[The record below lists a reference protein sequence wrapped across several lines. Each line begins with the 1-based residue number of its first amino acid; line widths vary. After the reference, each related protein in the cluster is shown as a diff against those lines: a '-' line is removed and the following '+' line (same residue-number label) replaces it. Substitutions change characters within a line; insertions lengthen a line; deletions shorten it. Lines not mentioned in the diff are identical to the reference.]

1 MLANLKS
8 DVDKSDIDIDK
19 FKNASSSLSS
29 LKNKLDKVD
38 IGKLR
43 ATIGDL
49 SELSNV
55 VKNDVIKRTGS
66 NELIKKS

>member
-43 ATIGDL
+43 ATIGY
-49 SELSNV
+49 
-55 VKNDVIKRTGS
+55 R
-66 NELIKKS
+66 

>member
-1 MLANLKS
+1 MWINQKL
-8 DVDKSDIDIDK
+8 
-19 FKNASSSLSS
+19 KNASSGLSS
-29 LKNKLDKVD
+29 LKSKLDKVD

-55 VKNDVIKRTGS
+55 VKIDVIKRTGY
-66 NELIKKS
+66 NELILKS